1 MRIFIKSGFPANVV
15 EPSDFKRFHVET
27 AGNLPASAL
36 NAALAGLGH
45 AESGIVLIDA
55 NALKRRLIGML
66 SSSDWHEQYDRMLA
80 FAQKSGWI
88 SEDGASIKAH
98 IVVSSD
104 GAILPSC
111 IST

>member
-1 MRIFIKSGFPANVV
+1 MRILIKSGFPANLV
-15 EPSDFKRFHVET
+15 EPGDFKRLHVET

-36 NAALAGLGH
+36 NAALAGLGYV
-45 AESGIVLIDA
+45 ESGIVLIDA
-55 NALKRRLIGML
+55 NALEQRLTGML
-66 SSSDWHEQYDRMLA
+66 SGGWHEQYDRMLA
-80 FAQKSGWI
+80 FARKSGWI

-104 GAILPSC
+104 GSILPSC